1 MPIREELPSIRPG
14 KLLCLAYG
22 TNASRRKTE
31 HGFSLIELMIAV
43 AVVGILAAIAYPSYQ
58 DYVRKSRRS
67 AAQSVLLEVAQKE
80 QQIFLDIRGYAA
92 AADNAAIQTSPL
104 RVALPS
110 DIGNFYDFSVTVST
124 PSGAPPEFLAEA
136 NPKSGQSADKCGKMS
151 ITHLGVKS
159 AAVSSGCW

>member
-1 MPIREELPSIRPG
+1 MVVQEKPYPMHAGESVCVAHG
-14 KLLCLAYG
+14 A
-22 TNASRRKTE
+22 NSRHLKAE

-92 AADNAAIQTSPL
+92 AADNAAIQASPL

-124 PSGAPPEFLAEA
+124 PSGAPPEFLAGA
-136 NPKSGQSADKCGKMS
+136 NPKSGQAADKCGKMS

>member
-1 MPIREELPSIRPG
+1 MHIG
-14 KLLCLAYG
+14 KLAGLSHGA
-22 TNASRRKTE
+22 NAVRSSAQR
-31 HGFSLIELMIAV
+31 GFSLIELMIAV

-58 DYVRKSRRS
+58 DYIRKSRRS

-80 QQIFLDIRGYAA
+80 QQIFLHIRGYAG
-92 AADNAAIQTSPL
+92 AADNAAIQASPL

-136 NPKSGQSADKCGKMS
+136 NPKSGQASDKCGKMS